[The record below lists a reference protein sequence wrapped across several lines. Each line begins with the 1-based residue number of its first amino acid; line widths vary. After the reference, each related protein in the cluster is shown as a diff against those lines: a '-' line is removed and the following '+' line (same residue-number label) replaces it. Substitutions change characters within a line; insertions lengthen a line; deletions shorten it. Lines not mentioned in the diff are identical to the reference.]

1 MRKKKF
7 FIRIKVYYWG
17 KRTKLLKKNSRVIVM
32 YIPLNLGQDQGGL
45 LRLKSKYL
53 YKTMAE
59 MKNLV
64 FFFMYTMYTHKYTNV
79 HQ

>member
-1 MRKKKF
+1 
-7 FIRIKVYYWG
+7 
-17 KRTKLLKKNSRVIVM
+17 M
-32 YIPLNLGQDQGGL
+32 YISLNLGQEQGGL

-64 FFFMYTMYTHKYTNV
+64 FFFHVHNV
-79 HQ
+79 HT